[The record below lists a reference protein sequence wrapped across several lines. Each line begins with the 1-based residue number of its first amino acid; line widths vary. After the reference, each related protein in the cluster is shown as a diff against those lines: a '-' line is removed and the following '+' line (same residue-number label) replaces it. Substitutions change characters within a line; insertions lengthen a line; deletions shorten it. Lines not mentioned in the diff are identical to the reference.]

1 MMNAAM
7 EQLPQLSKRE
17 GEVVDQL
24 RQGKSNKLIAASLG
38 ISERTVEFHLKN
50 VYDKLQVSSRV
61 ELVLKLGES
70 TVVEQGAD
78 PENRDTLNSRNWVT
92 SIREAV
98 STIGKDLKMTDID
111 ILKADARNE
120 GSGMTFFQSIRV
132 CLTQYAEF
140 NGRASRAEFWWF
152 ALFVTLVAGALGY
165 LHENVAAIFMIAVL
179 LPFLAAGARRLND
192 IGKSQSWL
200 LIIVAPVG
208 GLVALG
214 FLWAMPA
221 ADLLPE
227 DKFAA

>member
-1 MMNAAM
+1 M
-7 EQLPQLSKRE
+7 EQLPQLSNRQW
-17 GEVVDQL
+17 EVVNLLQ
-24 RQGKSNKLIAASLG
+24 QGQSNKQIALALG

-70 TVVEQGAD
+70 TVVDQGSDA
-78 PENRDTLNSRNWVT
+78 ENKDGLNSRSWAT
-92 SIREAV
+92 SIRAAV
-98 STIGKDLKMTDID
+98 SKIGKDLKMTDID
-111 ILKADARNE
+111 ILKAEARNE
-120 GSGMTFFQSIRV
+120 GSTMTFPQAIRV
-132 CLTQYAEF
+132 CLTKYAEF

-165 LHENVAAIFMIAVL
+165 VHENVAAIFMIAVL

-192 IGKSQSWL
+192 VDKSPWWL
-200 LIIVAPVG
+200 LILLAPVG

-214 FLWAMPA
+214 FLWAMPP

-227 DKFAA
+227 EKLPA

>member
-1 MMNAAM
+1 M
-7 EQLPQLSKRE
+7 EQLPQLSNRQR
-17 GEVVDQL
+17 EVVNLLQ
-24 RQGKSNKLIAASLG
+24 QGQSNKQIALALG

-70 TVVEQGAD
+70 TVVDRGSDA
-78 PENRDTLNSRNWVT
+78 ENIDGLNSRNWVT
-92 SIREAV
+92 SIRAAV
-98 STIGKDLKMTDID
+98 SKIGKDLKMTDID
-111 ILKADARNE
+111 ILKAEARNE
-120 GSGMTFFQSIRV
+120 GNAMTFPQSIRV

-165 LHENVAAIFMIAVL
+165 VHENVAAIFMIAVL
-179 LPFLAAGARRLND
+179 LPFLAVGARRLND
-192 IGKSQSWL
+192 IGKSPWWL
-200 LIIVAPVG
+200 LIILAPVG

-227 DKFAA
+227 DTLAA